1 VKISVIP
8 YAAAARPE
16 LTKDKTVVVI
26 DVLRATSVMI
36 TALSNGAR
44 EVIPT
49 ISPEKALQK
58 SLLYNTEEILLAG
71 EQQAVKIEGFHLGN
85 SPLEYTPEKVSGK
98 TIIMST
104 TNGTKAL
111 NSCLNAKTVLIGA
124 FLNAEA
130 VITELIEKEE
140 EEVVFFCSGTNN
152 NFSLDDGM
160 CAALMIDGLVKQ
172 LAHKPSLSDFAT
184 LLLQAYKSNN
194 NLSESLK
201 ACYHLN
207 LLIQKGFKNDVTYCL
222 QNSLY
227 KIVPTMNLISKSI
240 K

>member
-1 VKISVIP
+1 MKISVIP

-16 LTKDKTVVVI
+16 LTLDKTVVVI

-36 TALSNGAR
+36 TALTNGAR
-44 EVIPT
+44 DIIPT
-49 ISPEKALQK
+49 LSPEEALQK
-58 SLLYNTEEILLAG
+58 SMLYNAEEVLLAG

-111 NSCLNAKTVLIGA
+111 NSCLNAKAVLIGA

-130 VITELIEKEE
+130 VISELTEKEE
-140 EEVVFFCSGTNN
+140 EEIVLFCSGTNN

-160 CAALMIDGLVKQ
+160 CAAMIINGLIKQ
-172 LAHKPSLSDFAT
+172 PAGKPNLSDFAN
-184 LLLQAYKSNN
+184 LLLQAYNSHNT
-194 NLSESLK
+194 LSESLK
-201 ACYHLN
+201 ECYHLN
-207 LLIQKGFKNDVTYCL
+207 LLKQKGFENDVTYCL
-222 QNSLY
+222 QKSLY
-227 KIVPTMNLISKSI
+227 KIVPKMNLISKSI